1 MRYDLQIVASWIEP
15 GARVLDLGCG
25 QGDLLD
31 YLRGEKDA
39 RGMGIE
45 IDGEK
50 VQAGIGRGLSILQG
64 DIGEEIKDYPKDMFD
79 YVILSQTLQQV
90 YDPLALIREMLRV
103 GRMGIVS
110 FPNFS
115 HYRAR
120 LQLLFSGVAPTT
132 RELPYQW
139 YDTPNIRVITIRDF
153 TRFCAA
159 GGFTILKSAAIKT
172 YYKEETGEALRLL
185 PNLRASYGVFLLE
198 RGDRDRREIESGK
211 SGEKPLF

>member
-1 MRYDLQIVASWIEP
+1 MRFDLQIVASWIED
-15 GARVLDLGCG
+15 GSRVLDLGCG

-31 YLRGEKDA
+31 YLRADKGA
-39 RGMGIE
+39 RGTGIE

-50 VQAGIGRGLSILQG
+50 VQAGIARGLSVLQG
-64 DIGEEIKDYPKDMFD
+64 DIGEEIKDYPTDMFD

-90 YDPLALIREMLRV
+90 YDPLALIRDMLRV
-103 GRMGIVS
+103 GRKGIVS

-115 HYRAR
+115 HYRGR
-120 LQLLFSGVAPTT
+120 LQLLFSGVAPMT

-153 TRFCAA
+153 ARFCAA
-159 GGFTILKSAAIKT
+159 GSFTILKSAAIKT
-172 YYKEETGEALRLL
+172 YYKEETGEVLRFL

-198 RGDRDRREIESGK
+198 RGRPRD
-211 SGEKPLF
+211 